1 MKQQLPA
8 TAATARRR
16 PQQSRARQTSLALQ
30 HAFVRLLPE
39 RGFDAL
45 TIREI
50 VDVAGTGLGSFYEYF
65 ANKDDLAR
73 VSVHLRSKTLLE
85 AMHGAV
91 IAHAGQSLPEMIRAI
106 VQALAEA
113 HAQHPREWGAHY
125 ALERQVSGPAAY
137 AKMYERFIKE
147 WCAALASSAEAPG
160 AGAELEDAAR
170 TCHTIAYGLFAHAH
184 IRAYASPHGRADV
197 QAVARQTEL
206 ALFGYLAQWQSAGQ

>member
-1 MKQQLPA
+1 MKQPLPP
-8 TAATARRR
+8 TPVPARRR

-73 VSVHLRSKTLLE
+73 VAVHLRSKTLLE
-85 AMHGAV
+85 AMRHAV
-91 IAHAGQSLPEMIRAI
+91 TAQTGQPLAQVVRAILRALADAHAS
-106 VQALAEA
+106 
-113 HAQHPREWGAHY
+113 HPLEWGAHY
-125 ALERQVSGPAAY
+125 ALERQVSDPDAY
-137 AKMYERFIKE
+137 ARMYERFVKE
-147 WCAALASSAEAPG
+147 WTIALVSAAEGPSAGP
-160 AGAELEDAAR
+160 ELDEVAR

-184 IRAYASPHGRADV
+184 IRAYAGAALVPDAQVVAH
-197 QAVARQTEL
+197 QAEL
-206 ALFGYLAQWQSAGQ
+206 ALLGYLTQLQAP

>member
-1 MKQQLPA
+1 MKQPLPP
-8 TAATARRR
+8 TPVPARRR

-39 RGFDAL
+39 RGFEAL

-91 IAHAGQSLPEMIRAI
+91 AAQAGQPLAQLVRAILLALAGAHAS
-106 VQALAEA
+106 
-113 HAQHPREWGAHY
+113 HPLEWGAHY
-125 ALERQVSGPAAY
+125 ALERQVSDPSAY
-137 AKMYERFIKE
+137 ARMYERFVKE
-147 WCAALASSAEAPG
+147 WASALTRASDG
-160 AGAELEDAAR
+160 LVAGPQLEEAAR

-184 IRAYASPHGRADV
+184 IRGYAEGMAADT
-197 QAVARQTEL
+197 QAIARQAEL
-206 ALFGYLAQWQSAGQ
+206 ALLGYLAQLQAP